1 RHRLAGRGRAN
12 LETEL
17 GDAGPAARDGEGCNR
32 RWRTVGGHHD
42 GLDELGRADAE
53 LTTGAGARLRD
64 LECDTVVARLG
75 ELMGDAGAL
84 AVRRAVSP
92 GPEGRGGCAGRRRG
106 GGHVLARLRRAGAV
120 VVRSHQPPTTAA
132 TTTPATTS

>member
-1 RHRLAGRGRAN
+1 SMVRRRVRSGAAVAEVPAAGFHRPGGDVGKRHRLAGRGRAN

-17 GDAGPAARDGEGCNR
+17 GDAGPAARDGEGCTR

-92 GPEGRGGCAGRRRG
+92 
-106 GGHVLARLRRAGAV
+106 
-120 VVRSHQPPTTAA
+120 
-132 TTTPATTS
+132 